1 MTTSTYKKN
10 NITKQQKQSRKNKPY
25 KQYKQYKKIFKGGY
39 SQQYVKV
46 LTKYHY
52 IFGNYIFDKILN
64 SEIFNDP
71 LNINKLIIYLN
82 EKSTNKKLINE
93 SQITEILKPALEDFI
108 NKVVKNNKPYP
119 TSADNILI
127 RDAFSLPTEMII
139 KKILRPVIIEKIL
152 KKSKKN
158 KLIIEF
164 KNDLEILKMNPIDKE
179 AANDAAKEAVAAY
192 AALTSIESKSTSD
205 KSTKSNKGSNKT
217 PTESNEHF
225 GIMAAKPK
233 SRKHINRRKRETRKK
248 IKEGG
253 GGGRQN
259 GDYPGSDDEEVNTT
273 TYKGDDDD
281 DGVND
286 DWYYKSDLYKKIR
299 AEQVIFEETAK
310 QKYADDHRENIKAT
324 TEKISDAIHIINA
337 VTPWMVSD
345 MMKTHG
351 KWYDFDV
358 HQEKAVAAAKKL
370 VSEVVKWRS
379 QKKTHDWEKDNVDEW
394 FEKIAKGQSK
404 ITDDWEEWEE
414 GEMSDIDTVMNKVT
428 VDAYNAAAIYLF
440 GNLGFENWEHENWRT
455 HRTYFFNYHYNF
467 NDPYIFPG
475 FGGFYRRTGIV
486 KYNLDYFKKLREEW
500 RDKWEKRAENPKFSL
515 EFGDALITSPKWRY
529 APPPPPSWWGWEER
543 KPLTFF

>member
-108 NKVVKNNKPYP
+108 NKVVKHNKPYP

-127 RDAFSLPTEMII
+127 RDAFSVPTEMII
-139 KKILRPVIIEKIL
+139 KKILSPAIIEKIL

-253 GGGRQN
+253 GGWRQN
-259 GDYPGSDDEEVNTT
+259 GDYPG
-273 TYKGDDDD
+273 GDDDD
-281 DGVND
+281 DPD
-286 DWYYKSDLYKKIR
+286 PAYHKSDLYKKTME
-299 AEQVIFEETAK
+299 EQATFEAK
-310 QKYADDHRENIKAT
+310 EKKRYADDNREIIKAT
-324 TEKISDAIHIINA
+324 IEKISNAIHIINA

-351 KWYDFDV
+351 KWYDYGV
-358 HQEKAVAAAKKL
+358 HQEKADAAAKKL
-370 VSEVVKWRS
+370 VNKLETFRSWKETSEW
-379 QKKTHDWEKDNVDEW
+379 DKDCVDEW

-404 ITDDWEEWEE
+404 ITDDYEGWEE
-414 GEMSDIDTVMNKVT
+414 GEMSDIDKVMNKVT
-428 VDAYNAAAIYLF
+428 VDAYNAAAIYIF
-440 GNLGFENWEHENWRT
+440 GDLRIEYWLQEDWIPLKI
-455 HRTYFFNYHYNF
+455 YFFNYHYNY
-467 NDPYIFPG
+467 NDPVNFPR
-475 FGGFYRRTGIV
+475 FARFYKKIGIV
-486 KYNLDYFKKLREEW
+486 KYNLDNFKKLREEW

-515 EFGDALITSPKWRY
+515 EFGDALITIPKWQY
-529 APPPPPSWWGWEER
+529 APPPQQSWWPWEER
-543 KPLTFF
+543 KPIKFF